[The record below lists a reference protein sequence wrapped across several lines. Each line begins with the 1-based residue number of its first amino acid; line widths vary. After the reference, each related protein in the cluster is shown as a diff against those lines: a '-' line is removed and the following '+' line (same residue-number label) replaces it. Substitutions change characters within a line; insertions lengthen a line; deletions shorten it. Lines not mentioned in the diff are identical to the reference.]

1 LSNESTIRI
10 YNDCCPSNVVND
22 GNDNAFSQS
31 ALADKN
37 GRPNDNAL
45 EGPASENADKRDEM
59 FHDRFPEPGEE
70 GEEDDDCNGNNSCNS
85 NDYGQRTAHENSSL
99 NDKGVE

>member
-1 LSNESTIRI
+1 MNPRFVFTMIAVLATLSMMGTTML
-10 YNDCCPSNVVND
+10 
-22 GNDNAFSQS
+22 FSQS

-37 GRPNDNAL
+37 GRPNDSAL

-59 FHDRFPEPGEE
+59 FHDRLPEE
-70 GEEDDDCNGNNSCNS
+70 GEEDGDGNPN
-85 NDYGQRTAHENSSL
+85 NDKGQFTAHENSSL

>member
-1 LSNESTIRI
+1 MSNESTIRI

-59 FHDRFPEPGEE
+59 FHDRLPEE
-70 GEEDDDCNGNNSCNS
+70 GEEDGDGNPN
-85 NDYGQRTAHENSSL
+85 NDKGQFTAHENSSL
-99 NDKGVE
+99 NDKRVE

>member
-1 LSNESTIRI
+1 MNPRFVFTMIAVLATLSMMGTTML
-10 YNDCCPSNVVND
+10 
-22 GNDNAFSQS
+22 FSQS

-45 EGPASENADKRDEM
+45 EGPASENAEERDER
-59 FHDRFPEPGEE
+59 FHDRFPERGEE

-85 NDYGQRTAHENSSL
+85 NDYGQSTAHENSSL